1 MIIVFI
7 LGLLGILLIQPYKEL
22 KRFKA
27 LEKNNDNDKEL
38 SNYNED
44 EISIQ
49 LEEPIKNKENGM

>member
-7 LGLLGILLIQPYKEL
+7 LGLLGILLIQPYEEL